1 MSETPSLLEKKNSE
15 NQDQSTNCWR
25 RKNDTMADSETK
37 PDATAPAA
45 AAVTASKVSE
55 TPAVETAPVAEAPAA
70 STTETQN
77 APAAAAEEKGATT
90 TTVSTEASPIA
101 QLWAAAQETG
111 HPEIWGVTLAD
122 PAVHVPSQIVLQKY
136 LNANDG
142 DLGKAK
148 EQLVKTLEWRAKTKP
163 LELVKKAYSKAK
175 FDGLGFVTTYAADGE
190 GALEPEGRE
199 IFTWNIYGGVKSIEE
214 TFGNIEE

>member
-1 MSETPSLLEKKNSE
+1 
-15 NQDQSTNCWR
+15 
-25 RKNDTMADSETK
+25 MADSETK
-37 PDATAPAA
+37 PDATAPPA

-70 STTETQN
+70 STTPAESAVETQN
-77 APAAAAEEKGATT
+77 APAAAAEEKGASTTTTTT

-148 EQLVKTLEWRAKTKP
+148 EQLVKTLEWRAETKP

-214 TFGNIEE
+214 TFGNVEE